1 MEQHTASGQIFS
13 EMSKMMGFQLG
24 VILLYAFCLSTQVL
38 SQSTPPMAETS
49 NSTMNS
55 TMATHSYTGSSTN
68 ATAVAANDAGSLHAA
83 GLSSLLPS
91 FIVAASFLQRFS

>member
-1 MEQHTASGQIFS
+1 
-13 EMSKMMGFQLG
+13 MSKMMGFQLG
-24 VILLYAFCLSTQVL
+24 VILLYAFCLSTQVV
-38 SQSTPPMAETS
+38 SQSTPMAETS

-55 TMATHSYTGSSTN
+55 TMATHSYTGNSSN
-68 ATAVAANDAGSLHAA
+68 ATVAAANDAGSMHAA

>member
-1 MEQHTASGQIFS
+1 
-13 EMSKMMGFQLG
+13 
-24 VILLYAFCLSTQVL
+24 
-38 SQSTPPMAETS
+38 MAETS

-55 TMATHSYTGSSTN
+55 TMATHSYTGSSPNVTE
-68 ATAVAANDAGSLHAA
+68 ATNDAGSMHAA